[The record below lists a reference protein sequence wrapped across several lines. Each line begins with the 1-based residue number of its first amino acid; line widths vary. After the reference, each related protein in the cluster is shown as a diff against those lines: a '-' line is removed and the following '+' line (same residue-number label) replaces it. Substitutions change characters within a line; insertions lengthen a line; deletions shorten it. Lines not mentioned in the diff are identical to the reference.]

1 MRKLII
7 VVVEQEA
14 PTLPDWGKMRFTR
27 YAGKAWAEILPGATA
42 EARELVG
49 GLVVFE
55 SGRRLRAE
63 EVCFLSGR
71 FEEKNSRVKCADF
84 DLDQA
89 LKHPYFTSE
98 EK

>member
-1 MRKLII
+1 MAAK
-7 VVVEQEA
+7 QEA

-27 YAGKAWAEILPGATA
+27 YPGKAWAEILPGATA
-42 EARELVG
+42 EARGLVG

-71 FEEKNSRVKCADF
+71 FEKRLE
-84 DLDQA
+84 
-89 LKHPYFTSE
+89 SE
-98 EK
+98 VC